1 VLASNATILS
11 RGIAL
16 YTLQQG
22 SGLISNVTECH
33 EHPVKLS
40 YSQLLL
46 VRPLVAG
53 LAGPLP
59 AVLPAVQEVSRWA
72 MLCAASAVWILM
84 QLLLRPL
91 VLPCLLVAGV
101 TCLQCCQLC
110 RMLQVGHCS
119 ANTVV
124 ATTSSAA
131 AAGWARRAAGSC
143 AGGQQVGCVVGSS
156 RL

>member
-46 VRPLVAG
+46 VRSLVAG

-59 AVLPAVQEVSRWA
+59 AVLPAVQDVTRWVVF
-72 MLCAASAVWILM
+72 CVIFKCV
-84 QLLLRPL
+84 L
-91 VLPCLLVAGV
+91 V
-101 TCLQCCQLC
+101 QCVL
-110 RMLQVGHCS
+110 
-119 ANTVV
+119 
-124 ATTSSAA
+124 
-131 AAGWARRAAGSC
+131 
-143 AGGQQVGCVVGSS
+143 
-156 RL
+156 